1 MSRQLCVL
9 CLHVF
14 DNGDTTA
21 KYTRTIE
28 IATLY
33 KLLAPNSK
41 YGHPSE
47 FEGNEICEFCDDCY
61 PIFSTMEDI
70 KAQISLLENEI
81 GSKVKQIQATILDA
95 SSQLQNNGDD
105 EEGKIIQI
113 RNMILRVT
121 S

>member
-1 MSRQLCVL
+1 
-9 CLHVF
+9 
-14 DNGDTTA
+14 
-21 KYTRTIE
+21 
-28 IATLY
+28 
-33 KLLAPNSK
+33 
-41 YGHPSE
+41 
-47 FEGNEICEFCDDCY
+47 
-61 PIFSTMEDI
+61 MEDI